1 MTPAERADYR
11 ALAERYG
18 VSQET
23 IRAVRRG
30 ERAGTKETK
39 RG

>member
-1 MTPAERADYR
+1 MMRERPGYW

-23 IRAVRRG
+23 IRAVRRD